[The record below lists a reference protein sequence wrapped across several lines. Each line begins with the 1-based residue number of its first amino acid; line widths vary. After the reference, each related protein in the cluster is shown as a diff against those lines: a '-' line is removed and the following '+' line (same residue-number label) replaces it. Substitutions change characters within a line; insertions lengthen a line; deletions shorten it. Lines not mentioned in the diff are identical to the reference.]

1 MIERGQAELKKQIYL
16 KSLRKGFKSL
26 VFLKNFKRDLV
37 GILKD
42 AKDKKDKKSEQMDNN
57 YEKKV
62 AKVEI
67 EQSEESSQSSSDEEN
82 ILEAYFPKK
91 NQKTEK

>member
-26 VFLKNFKRDLV
+26 VFLKDFKRDLV

-42 AKDKKDKKSEQMDNN
+42 AKDKKDKKSEQMDN
-57 YEKKV
+57 
-62 AKVEI
+62 
-67 EQSEESSQSSSDEEN
+67 
-82 ILEAYFPKK
+82 
-91 NQKTEK
+91 